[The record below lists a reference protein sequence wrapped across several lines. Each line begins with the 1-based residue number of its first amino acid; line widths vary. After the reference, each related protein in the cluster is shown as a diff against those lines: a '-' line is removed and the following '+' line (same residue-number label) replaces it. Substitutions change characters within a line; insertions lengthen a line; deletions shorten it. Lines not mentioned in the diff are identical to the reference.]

1 MFEIK
6 IGDMSKAIGFVKAC
20 EKFNEDINYYY
31 GRFIIDAKSLLGILS
46 CSVEKPAKVE
56 ILTTNKTVIEEFEKA
71 IEEWIIKEKEL

>member
-6 IGDMSKAIGFVKAC
+6 IGDISKAIGFVKAC

-56 ILTTNKTVIEEFEKA
+56 ILTDNENVKDNFYKYVK
-71 IEEWIIKEKEL
+71 EWEVKDND